1 MNNTIKLTLYI
12 SIFVQIIGLIMG
24 VFAQFK
30 EVTDDKSLLKDIML
44 IENVVQFIEV
54 MFYIIIYLF
63 VSDLIKTDIAQFRY
77 YDWVL
82 TTPIMLL
89 ATMLFFIYNS
99 NCKKNDKEKSKLSIW
114 EIMRDE
120 KETLIKMFL
129 SNLGM
134 LVVGFMQEKGLM
146 NIVYS
151 TILGFA
157 FLDYSFYKLYKFVGD
172 NESNM
177 LFWIMFVLWSIYG
190 FAAMAK
196 NKVKNSMYNVLDIFS
211 KNFYGIFIAYKLLF

>member
-99 NCKKNDKEKSKLSIW
+99 NCKKDDKEKSKLSIW